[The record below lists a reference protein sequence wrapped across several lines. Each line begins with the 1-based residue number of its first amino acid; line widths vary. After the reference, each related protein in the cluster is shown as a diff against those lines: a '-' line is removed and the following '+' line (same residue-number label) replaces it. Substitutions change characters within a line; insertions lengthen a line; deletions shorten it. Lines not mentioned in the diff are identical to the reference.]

1 MQARPFDVLREAA
14 GIAKP
19 RRTGRARHDIRD
31 YLGGILASRLFLLR
45 HAKAGWAAPGMR
57 DFDRPLDASGV
68 ADAEATGVA
77 MRACGYVP
85 DLTLCSNA
93 RRARETLEGI
103 AGHADTGRVLFSDA
117 LYSEDAAGY
126 LSIIRGNG
134 GAGSLL
140 VIGHNPMME
149 DLAMAMAGTGEESA
163 RATLNSGFPTSG
175 LAVIRFEGSLADAA
189 PGGGH
194 LEGFLTPADL

>member
-1 MQARPFDVLREAA
+1 MAFADRPPVAA
-14 GIAKP
+14 K
-19 RRTGRARHDIRD
+19 TGVV
-31 YLGGILASRLFLLR
+31 LASRLFLLR

-57 DFDRPLDASGV
+57 DFDRPLDASGL
-68 ADAEATGVA
+68 ADSEAIGVA

-103 AGHADTGRVLFSDA
+103 AGNTDTGRVLFSDA

-134 GAGSLL
+134 AAGSLL

-149 DLAMAMAGTGEESA
+149 DLAMAVSGSGDDNA
-163 RATLNSGFPTSG
+163 RAALNFGFPTSG

-189 PGGGH
+189 PGRGY
-194 LEGFLTPADL
+194 LENFLTPADL